1 MKKNIMKKNDDY
13 AKYLKYKMKY
23 INAKNNLVGGNTTS
37 ILFKIIHIEGEDE
50 YELKQLTEFSISFE
64 NKADK
69 EIINETILNLDKMS
83 IRQVKEILSM
93 KLYLNKDKLQLS
105 NYDDKKKEIVLQ
117 DWDRIEDVIK
127 DNNIIL
133 IKPLQWGYDKYRKIY
148 IVPNWEQKLF
158 IYISEDDLKDI
169 KKIIKRKL
177 GYKEEV
183 PLKYYLDKE
192 RKVLFDE
199 NIFKGNITF
208 TTIFVNL

>member
-1 MKKNIMKKNDDY
+1 M
-13 AKYLKYKMKY
+13 
-23 INAKNNLVGGNTTS
+23 
-37 ILFKIIHIEGEDE
+37 
-50 YELKQLTEFSISFE
+50 
-64 NKADK
+64 
-69 EIINETILNLDKMS
+69 
-83 IRQVKEILSM
+83 
-93 KLYLNKDKLQLS
+93 
-105 NYDDKKKEIVLQ
+105 
-117 DWDRIEDVIK
+117 
-127 DNNIIL
+127 
-133 IKPLQWGYDKYRKIY
+133 YRKIN
-148 IVPNWEQKLF
+148 IVPNWNQKLF